1 MAKEEEMTI
10 GKAKFLWE
18 RWRSNIGIISFF
30 LVIRLNLIQSP
41 IWWGWFVI
49 GFVLSM
55 IYLWIDLK
63 YILPRENQT
72 SSEKNPFLVEMMD
85 DIKEIKRKLNANS
98 KF

>member
-18 RWRSNIGIISFF
+18 RWRSNIGIISFI

-49 GFVLSM
+49 GLVLSI

-63 YILPRENQT
+63 YILPHENQT
-72 SSEKNPFLVEMMD
+72 SSEKNPFLVEMMTKID
-85 DIKEIKRKLNANS
+85 EINKRLK
-98 KF
+98 